1 MPIDSLYLYL
11 KAGGIRSFR
20 RKKGMAARASAAASP
35 YGCQRQVLRNPP
47 LRLSGGSWRSLR
59 SVAPE
64 ATAPTRPPDR

>member
-35 YGCQRQVLRNPP
+35 YGCQRQVLRNA
-47 LRLSGGSWRSLR
+47 R
-59 SVAPE
+59 
-64 ATAPTRPPDR
+64 